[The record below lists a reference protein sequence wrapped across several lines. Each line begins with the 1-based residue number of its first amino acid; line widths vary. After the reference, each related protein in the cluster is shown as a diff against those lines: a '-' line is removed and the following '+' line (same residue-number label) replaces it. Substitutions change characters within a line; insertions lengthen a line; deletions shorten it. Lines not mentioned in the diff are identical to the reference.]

1 VRTTAAGLRPE
12 VDAGRQRLSGVDLI
26 VLGGAAA
33 LVVLAHAVGL
43 GLEAAKVV
51 ILVPFPPIFAQWAP
65 HLSWWTLPAIAIVVA
80 AVRLQRVA
88 ATLKWG
94 TLLAVGWALGFGWI
108 FSLASVDGDWATK
121 LTSPHEY
128 LHDLPAIGDPW
139 AFLRGF
145 TERIVNVPDAWTTHV
160 SAHPPLATLFFWFL
174 QQFGLGGPV
183 WAALACMLIGSLA
196 LPAWAVTLR
205 ALGAPVAARQF
216 VPWAAVFPGAVW
228 IGVSGDAVFLGVAS
242 LAVAA
247 ACWGAVHRN
256 LSASL
261 AGGLLFGSLVYL
273 SYGHVLYGFVGLTA
287 LLLSVRCSGWPVV
300 RRGWLVT
307 AGGAFAVAAFFTLAG
322 FRWWEGLARVQV
334 RYDQGIASSRPYSYF
349 VWANLAAFLVCA
361 SPVVALIV
369 AEVVRTLAG
378 PGRRALEA
386 APAWLAAA
394 GLLVIALSDLS
405 GLSKAETERIWL
417 TFTFTVW
424 GAAGLAPPSWRR
436 WGLVAAAAW
445 ALAVN
450 HLLLTEW

>member
-1 VRTTAAGLRPE
+1 VRTTAAGLRPA
-12 VDAGRQRLSGVDLI
+12 VDAERQTLSGVDRV
-26 VLGGAAA
+26 VLGGALL

-43 GLEAAKVV
+43 GLEASKAV
-51 ILVPFPPIFAQWAP
+51 ILVPFPPIYAEWAP
-65 HLSWWTLPAIAIVVA
+65 HLSWWTLPAMAIVIA
-80 AVRLQRVA
+80 TVRLQRVA
-88 ATLKWG
+88 ANLNWG
-94 TLLAVGWALGFGWI
+94 TLLAAGWALGFGWI

-121 LTSPHEY
+121 LLSPHEY
-128 LHDLPAIGDPW
+128 LHDLPLVGDPL

-174 QQFGLGGPV
+174 QQSGLGGPA
-183 WAALACMLIGSLA
+183 WAALACMLFGSLA

-205 ALGAPVAARQF
+205 ALGAPAAARQF

-247 ACWGAVHRN
+247 ACWGAVHRH
-256 LSASL
+256 LAASV
-261 AGGLLFGSLVYL
+261 AGGLLFGALVYL
-273 SYGHVLYGFVGLTA
+273 SYGHVLYGIVGLTA
-287 LLLSVRCSGWPVV
+287 LLLSARHSGWTIV

-307 AGGAFAVAAFFTLAG
+307 AGGALAVAAFFTLAG
-322 FRWWEGLARVQV
+322 FRWWEGLAQVQL
-334 RYDQGIASSRPYSYF
+334 RYNQGIASTRPYSYF
-349 VWANLAAFLVCA
+349 VWANLAAFVICA
-361 SPVVALIV
+361 SPIVALVVAQ
-369 AEVVRTLAG
+369 VVRTLAR
-378 PGRRALEA
+378 PGRGEREA

-394 GLLVIALSDLS
+394 GLLIIALSDLS

-424 GAAGLAPPSWRR
+424 CAAGLAPPSWRR
-436 WGLVAAAAW
+436 WGLVAAAVW